1 MARGMRNL
9 AALAAIGALGYK
21 FAKDRDKKHDPNA
34 VIVEDRST
42 RSADA
47 RRQAAAAEPAA
58 QSQTA
63 TVAAPTLT
71 TASSGS
77 RITDAI
83 REAAA
88 AEGAKVS
95 AGELAGQSGPAIKPV
110 DAKAP
115 VAAGGYRPRPAFV
128 NDNTQRN
135 ANAAAD
141 AMFENRASAAAAPR
155 RSSDDQKSVFDPGQD
170 IGPNISGLVA
180 RNTGVNLNNPA
191 DAGRSSG
198 VGGATA
204 EDMEREQEYRR
215 MRRKAQDLSSSG
227 IPFKDQTNQSAR
239 IYRMTN
245 TRPSTI
251 QGGRGTATG
260 MKAGDIE
267 AWKRQQEDLKK
278 RGRGYN
284 TTRLAKGGEVK
295 AKAKKMSSGGGIS
308 ASKRADGIAVR
319 GKTKCKIY

>member
-42 RSADA
+42 RSADS
-47 RRQAAAAEPAA
+47 RRQAAAAEPPA

-71 TASSGS
+71 TASSGP

-110 DAKAP
+110 AATAP
-115 VAAGGYRPRPAFV
+115 VAAGGSRPRPVFV
-128 NDNTQRN
+128 NDDTQRN
-135 ANAAAD
+135 ANAAVD

-155 RSSDDQKSVFDPGQD
+155 RSSYDQESVFDPGQD
-170 IGPNISGLVA
+170 IGPNISGDISRRTGVKLDNPAGAGRSSGQGGASAEEIRQFMEGQGNVSAATA
-180 RNTGVNLNNPA
+180 RRTGVNLNSR
-191 DAGRSSG
+191 AG
-198 VGGATA
+198 A
-204 EDMEREQEYRR
+204 
-215 MRRKAQDLSSSG
+215 
-227 IPFKDQTNQSAR
+227 
-239 IYRMTN
+239 
-245 TRPSTI
+245 
-251 QGGRGTATG
+251 GRGTQGGPTVRE
-260 MKAGDIE
+260 ME
-267 AWKRQQEDLKK
+267 AYRRQQEELKK

-284 TTRLAKGGEVK
+284 TTRFAKGGEVK
-295 AKAKKMSSGGGIS
+295 AKAKKMSSGGGTS